1 MAAEK
6 VKNSKEKR
14 PKEPGKVSRWFK
26 DFFSEL
32 KKVTWPKFTEV
43 LKQTGI
49 VLLVTVI
56 FLLVMMAFDA
66 LLGWFYRDVLIKGLE
81 DGTTTELISA
91 IAAIVKSGGGL
102 LW

>member
-1 MAAEK
+1 MADK
-6 VKNSKEKR
+6 VKDGKEKK

-49 VLLVTVI
+49 VLMVTVC
-56 FLLVMMAFDA
+56 FLVVMMLFDT
-66 LLGWFYRDVLIKGLE
+66 LFGYMYKFLIG
-81 DGTTTELISA
+81 ELT
-91 IAAIVKSGGGL
+91 GGGDAVSAVSAMVSMFMRGGGIL
-102 LW
+102 